1 LIEPALPVEDYF
13 DGFGNHCG
21 RVNAPAGVIRF
32 LNDATI
38 RDPGELDA
46 YAPEA
51 PQLDVRETPVETLSF
66 LMPSRYCD
74 GDTELL
80 DFAGERLARLQLD
93 GRVCRPFATS
103 STPISA
109 STTRRLA
116 LIAPVSILSAS
127 GLASVAILPI

>member
-13 DGFGNHCG
+13 DGFGNHCS
-21 RVNAPAGVIRF
+21 RVNASAGVIRF
-32 LNDATI
+32 LNDALI

-66 LMPSRYCD
+66 LTSSRYCD

-80 DFAGERLARLQLD
+80 DFA
-93 GRVCRPFATS
+93 
-103 STPISA
+103 
-109 STTRRLA
+109 
-116 LIAPVSILSAS
+116 
-127 GLASVAILPI
+127 